1 MLTRQRIDHRCLTRS
16 PLPVPVAK
24 AQSVEKYEGGK
35 KVNRRR
41 ARCRHGPKPAAVAS
55 HASGLASL
63 ARPIACGRLRRARAR
78 AAQPAAD
85 GRRGTGGNAATW
97 GVEGQKQSQA
107 GGGPRPPPPH
117 ACRAPPP
124 TSPDGHVV
132 PAVSGARMDGARDAA
147 CHGGPTA
154 HPSRARRGSR
164 RRALCFDLLDTR
176 KQLLTSG
183 LR

>member
-1 MLTRQRIDHRCLTRS
+1 VTYLMLTRQRIDHRCLTRS

-55 HASGLASL
+55 HASGSASL

-107 GGGPRPPPPH
+107 GGAHGRLRLTRAALLHRRPRTDMWSQLSAAHEWTVRGMRPATGGPRPILLAQGAGRGDVH
-117 ACRAPPP
+117 F
-124 TSPDGHVV
+124 
-132 PAVSGARMDGARDAA
+132 VS
-147 CHGGPTA
+147 TY
-154 HPSRARRGSR
+154 S
-164 RRALCFDLLDTR
+164 TR
-176 KQLLTSG
+176 ESSY
-183 LR
+183 

>member
-63 ARPIACGRLRRARAR
+63 ARPIACGRLRRARGR
-78 AAQPAAD
+78 WTTRHGWERGD
-85 GRRGTGGNAATW
+85 LGRRRAEA
-97 GVEGQKQSQA
+97 EPSRR
-107 GGGPRPPPPH
+107 GPRPPPPH

-176 KQLLTSG
+176 NSY
-183 LR
+183 